1 MTLSLLVLWL
11 HVLAAVVWVGGLMY
25 ESHVLLPAARRGAVR
40 PFADAAARGRRVAW
54 TAIALAVLT
63 GFYNVTRL
71 GPLERVMASGVA
83 LTLAGKFVLV
93 LVAVA
98 LAGQRDFALVPR
110 LAKALAAGEDP
121 APVLRAIAWLDHL
134 VLLLAVVI
142 VYLGL
147 AISRAA

>member
-1 MTLSLLVLWL
+1 
-11 HVLAAVVWVGGLMY
+11 
-25 ESHVLLPAARRGAVR
+25 
-40 PFADAAARGRRVAW
+40 
-54 TAIALAVLT
+54 
-63 GFYNVTRL
+63 
-71 GPLERVMASGVA
+71 MASGVA
-83 LTLAGKFVLV
+83 LTLAAKFVLV

-110 LAKALAAGEDP
+110 LAKALAAGEEP
-121 APVLRAIAWLDHL
+121 APVLRAIAWLGHL